1 MLMLETSCTHDS
13 SCALSLSAVSILESS
28 NGHKPWPL
36 LAPLPHAVFLCVL
49 PLLVRGQVCWFLVC
63 KLDTLL
69 VFGPGTLIV
78 PPGLAVGSTPC
89 DLVQCHNNVVISF
102 NVTTPLN
109 LFLPGEP
116 LAVRLFSCQW
126 SFDAWCSLATERVV
140 CESPHPRTD
149 TYSFL

>member
-28 NGHKPWPL
+28 NGHQPWPL

-78 PPGLAVGSTPC
+78 PPELAVGSTPC
-89 DLVQCHNNVVISF
+89 DLVQCHKKCRDLVQCHNSS
-102 NVTTPLN
+102 
-109 LFLPGEP
+109 EP
-116 LAVRLFSCQW
+116 VSPRRASGG
-126 SFDAWCSLATERVV
+126 SSLQLSMV
-140 CESPHPRTD
+140 
-149 TYSFL
+149 L